1 MNIYVY
7 EYAHKLYINLTNKCN
22 NDCTFCIRN
31 GNAGI
36 DGYHLWLKREPE
48 AEDIIAELKKKQG
61 FEHIVFCGFG
71 EPLFRL
77 DTMLKV
83 AEYAKGCGL
92 HTRLN
97 TNGQAELIAGAGVA
111 CKLVGKIDQ
120 VSISLNA
127 TSREKYVALCRP
139 SGGEAAYDAMLKFA
153 KECVQAGIDTV
164 MSVVD
169 IIGEQ
174 EIEKARLI
182 ATDVGASLR
191 VRNYER

>member
-1 MNIYVY
+1 MDIYVY

-31 GNAGI
+31 GNEGI

-48 AEDIIAELKKKQG
+48 ADEIIAELEKKQG

-83 AEYAKGCGL
+83 AEYAKERGL
-92 HTRLN
+92 LTRLN
-97 TNGQAELIAGAGVA
+97 TNGQAELIVGAGVA
-111 CKLVGKIDQ
+111 RRLVGKIDQ

-127 TSREKYVALCRP
+127 TSSEKYVALCRP
-139 SGGEAAYDAMLKFA
+139 SGADAAYDAMLKFA
-153 KECVQAGIDTV
+153 KECVQAGIDTI

-169 IIGEQ
+169 VIGEQ
-174 EIEKARLI
+174 EIEKARVI
-182 ATDVGASLR
+182 ATNVGARLR
-191 VRNYER
+191 VRKYER